1 MVLKIYNHSID
12 FAKGGL
18 IFLVIISHI
27 LEGSLKD
34 NFLRFFI
41 YSFHM
46 PMFLFI
52 SGYLININ
60 RLQTYKFIDIFKYYV
75 KRMIG
80 WWFIAW
86 CIYTCITIDHFTMRN
101 ILKKLPKSLLSFM
114 VRTFITRYDSNNL
127 YDNKIYT
134 RTKNIFNYTNSTRFD
149 MFSNRIF
156 HPFPETN

>member
-18 IFLVIISHI
+18 IFLVIIGHI

-101 ILKKLPKSLLSFM
+101 ILKNFLNPYYHLWY
-114 VRTFITRYDSNNL
+114 V
-127 YDNKIYT
+127 
-134 RTKNIFNYTNSTRFD
+134 
-149 MFSNRIF
+149 
-156 HPFPETN
+156 P